1 MSRGKDHLESP
12 RAPRRRGLSPFERGW
27 LSRRLALL
35 AVLAFV
41 GTFWALWEGFR
52 EFSAPGPLEQPT
64 IVVIAKGA
72 GMGEVGRRLAEAGV
86 VKGRWLVVAAAKLT
100 GLKPKAGEYLFS
112 AAISAEGALVQ
123 MAEGRTVIHKLT
135 IAEGLTVRRVLADV
149 NAADY
154 LAGEVA
160 RPPTEGSL
168 LPETWYL
175 SRDDQRDEVVAR
187 MEKAMRQALDAAWA
201 ARAPGLPLKTKED
214 ALVLAS
220 IVERETAL
228 ASERPHVAAV
238 FENRLR
244 RGMRLQSDPTVI
256 YGLSEHWGV
265 LERPLVHGDLAAAHP
280 WNTYVIDGLPP
291 TPIANPGKA
300 SLDAVLHPMASEDLY
315 FVADG
320 GGGHVFAAT
329 LQQHNANVA
338 KWRKIEGGRHD
349 H

>member
-1 MSRGKDHLESP
+1 MSRRKESSESP
-12 RAPRRRGLSPFERGW
+12 RAPRRRGFSPFRRGW
-27 LSRRLALL
+27 LLPRLAALALL
-35 AVLAFV
+35 AFAAS
-41 GTFWALWEGFR
+41 FWALWEGHR
-52 EFSAPGPLEQPT
+52 EFSAPGPLEQPAT
-64 IVVIAKGA
+64 VLIPKGA
-72 GMGEVGRRLAEAGV
+72 GTEEVGRRLADAGV
-86 VKGRWLVVAAAKLT
+86 VQGRWLVVVAARLT
-100 GLKPKAGEYLFS
+100 GLRPKAGEYLFP

-135 IAEGLTVRRVLADV
+135 IAEGLTVRRVLAEVDG
-149 NAADY
+149 ADY

-160 RPPTEGSL
+160 RPPAEGSL

-187 MEKAMRQALDAAWA
+187 MEKAMRQTLDAGWA
-201 ARAPGLPLKTKED
+201 GRASGLPLKTREE

-228 ASERPHVAAV
+228 TSERPRVAAV

-256 YGLSEHWGV
+256 YGLSQHWGV
-265 LERPLVHGDLAAAHP
+265 LDRPLVHEDLAAAHP

-300 SLDAVLHPMASEDLY
+300 SIEAVLHPAATNDLY

-320 GGGHVFAAT
+320 SGGHVFAT
-329 LQQHNANVA
+329 SLEQHNANVA
-338 KWRKIEGGRHD
+338 RWRKIENGRRD
-349 H
+349 R